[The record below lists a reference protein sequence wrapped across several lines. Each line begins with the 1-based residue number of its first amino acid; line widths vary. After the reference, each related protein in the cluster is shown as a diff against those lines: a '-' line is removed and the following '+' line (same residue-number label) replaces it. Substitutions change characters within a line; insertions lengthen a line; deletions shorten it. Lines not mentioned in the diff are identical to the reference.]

1 MVKFGRH
8 VQFFL
13 ENDHKGSDLYIV
25 DYNQIRDKFIPSN
38 KTDQSESS
46 SRDLFIEK
54 WKACLNRAT
63 VDFQRAM
70 TKIWSTVFDGIFKSN
85 PAESRGALPD
95 DALRFYIQSASE
107 NEVHELLAELCQIH
121 AAALTNAEALR
132 KLVKKYDKDAEKK
145 SEHVLSSTLLPI
157 IYSANFTIG
166 QSTLEAGLALLRGH
180 FQGFEDV
187 NCETNSALEGVVGG
201 GDNTSNE
208 MNGDS
213 SGEVKAH
220 YRMLRS
226 SSWNGPIIPMS
237 HSSNNE
243 DDDVIISDEHLISSS
258 SSSSIDSKVIEEM
271 RKSELKWLR
280 AMIHSIPFNDVS
292 HLVSHRGFHNYSD
305 RSDIRPIENSLSAYE
320 AAWTSGVHLCEC
332 DVALTKDEKLI
343 LAHDDDFRRLA
354 LDPTDP
360 LASVSVSELTLRQ
373 IISLT
378 LKCGTR
384 PPLLIDVLRSA
395 RMIGGTAQLV
405 IEIKPGNWKAS
416 TALARL
422 FGRHPE
428 LISCCAV
435 VMSFDAFVMH
445 DFRRNIMALK
455 DQLVQKSDGNSKL
468 SVRNLAGGITGGL
481 NVTPSFVSLP
491 TSMSLGNLGRKSVSQ
506 ATLPPGESML
516 SMNNG
521 STGSI
526 RHIKTMDSVEN
537 FDVGLNSDDLVRNQ
551 ESFVFTPFKSHIDS
565 SSLLEEHQSPILSHQ
580 QQNISKISSINN
592 NPESKT
598 SQILLAHN
606 AKSHQRLSI
615 NSINMKLQFPKLM
628 LLTVNEPPSIPC
640 ELWVDVSDL
649 SPIDGWLATSDGS
662 LDGVYLQYQSAMMES
677 SGAQAVRNLSE
688 REDGRRYTVGVWGLN
703 GRDPD
708 DWETF
713 QWFIRNCGMN
723 YVNTG
728 LQKDFKK
735 DVVIPP

>member
-25 DYNQIRDKFIPSN
+25 DYNEIRDKYIPNN

-46 SRDLFIEK
+46 SRDLFIEN
-54 WKACLNRAT
+54 WKTCLNRAT

-70 TKIWSTVFDGIFKSN
+70 TQIWSTVFDGIFKSN

-145 SEHVLSSTLLPI
+145 SEQVLSSTLLPI
-157 IYSANFTIG
+157 VYSANFTIG

-187 NCETNSALEGVVGG
+187 NGETNSALEGVVGG
-201 GDNTSNE
+201 GDNASNE
-208 MNGDS
+208 MNGDI
-213 SGEVKAH
+213 SGEVEAH

-237 HSSNNE
+237 NSSNNE
-243 DDDVIISDEHLISSS
+243 DDDVIISDEHLVSSS

-305 RSDIRPIENSLSAYE
+305 RSDIRPLENSLSAYE

-491 TSMSLGNLGRKSVSQ
+491 TSMSLGHLGRKSISQ
-506 ATLPPGESML
+506 VTLPPGESML

-551 ESFVFTPFKSHIDS
+551 ESFVFTPFNSHMDS
-565 SSLLEEHQSPILSHQ
+565 SSLLKEHQSPILSHQ

-592 NPESKT
+592 NPESKKP
-598 SQILLAHN
+598 QIPLTHN

-662 LDGVYLQYQSAMMES
+662 LDGVYLQYQPAMMES
-677 SGAQAVRNLSE
+677 SGAQALRLLSE
-688 REDGRRYTVGVWGLN
+688 REDGRRYTLGVWGLN

-713 QWFIRNCGMN
+713 QWFIQNCGMN

-735 DVVIPP
+735 DVVVPP